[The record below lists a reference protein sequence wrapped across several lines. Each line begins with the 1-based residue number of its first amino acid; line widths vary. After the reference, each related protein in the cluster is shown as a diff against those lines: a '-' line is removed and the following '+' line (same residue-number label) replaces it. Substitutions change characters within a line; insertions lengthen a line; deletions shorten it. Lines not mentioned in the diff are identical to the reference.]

1 MPNPLPRLSHPVRDG
16 LLPSKVM
23 LGLLVFGEI
32 LLALVGLVQEE
43 TVGVFFRA
51 QYVESQIPRFL
62 ASMPGVVESGRD
74 ELGDVGRLD
83 EDGHADDV
91 HGLLLWPD
99 SLSVPASPVIMGNS
113 SVRSNTV
120 AHQQK
125 TISREVS
132 LDGPGLFSGE
142 LATLTLSPAEKDTG
156 ITFVREQD
164 ARVATIPATI
174 GNVLKRPRR
183 TCLRNGSLFVE
194 TVEHCLAALSGMG
207 INNAVAKLSGGLSG
221 EIPGGDGS
229 SKIFVDAIA
238 QAGVVEQ
245 DAPVRPLIIR
255 KPVQVSIGDATLAA
269 LPGPTDRLEIIYDF
283 EAGPPLGRQTTSFHL
298 GNGSAGS
305 DDFVQQLAPARTF
318 VFEHEAAELRARG
331 LGRHLT
337 PRDLLVIA
345 PDGPIDNTFR
355 FPDECARHKML
366 DLIGDL
372 ALVGR
377 PIYGRLLAHKSGH
390 HLNHQLARKLLEQQA
405 AESLTALVGREGAMD
420 IRSIQRILPHRY
432 PMLLVDR
439 VVELEG
445 DQRAVGIKNV
455 TFNDI
460 FFQGHYPGTPIMPGV
475 LIVEALAQ
483 LGGILLSRKL
493 EHTGK
498 LAVLL
503 SMDKVKMRQPVVP
516 GDQLILEAVTVRVK
530 SRTGHVR
537 CKAFVQDKMAAEA
550 DIKFMLVD
558 AEPV

>member
-1 MPNPLPRLSHPVRDG
+1 MH
-16 LLPSKVM
+16 
-23 LGLLVFGEI
+23 
-32 LLALVGLVQEE
+32 
-43 TVGVFFRA
+43 
-51 QYVESQIPRFL
+51 
-62 ASMPGVVESGRD
+62 
-74 ELGDVGRLD
+74 
-83 EDGHADDV
+83 H
-91 HGLLLWPD
+91 
-99 SLSVPASPVIMGNS
+99 
-113 SVRSNTV
+113 
-120 AHQQK
+120 QK

-142 LATLTLSPAEKDTG
+142 PATLTFAPAEKDSG

-164 ARVATIPATI
+164 ARIATIQANI
-174 GNVLKRPRR
+174 SNVLKRPRR
-183 TCLRNGSLFVE
+183 TCLRNGSLYVE

-207 INNAVAKLSGGLSG
+207 ISNAVVKLTGGASG

-229 SKIFVDAIA
+229 SKIFVDAITD
-238 QAGVVEQ
+238 AGVTEQ
-245 DAPVRPLIIR
+245 DALVKPLIIK
-255 KPVQVSIGDATLAA
+255 KPIQVALGDATLAA

-283 EAGPPLGRQTTSFHL
+283 EAGPPLGRQMISFHL
-298 GNGSAGS
+298 GNGSPDS
-305 DDFVQQLAPARTF
+305 DDFVSQLAPARTF

-331 LGRHLT
+331 LGKHLS
-337 PRDLLVIA
+337 PRELLVIA
-345 PDGPIDNTFR
+345 ADGPIDNAFR
-355 FPDECARHKML
+355 FPDECARHKVL

-372 ALVGR
+372 YLVGK
-377 PIYGRLLAHKSGH
+377 PICGRLVAHRSGH
-390 HLNHQLARKLLEQQA
+390 HLNHLMARKLLQQQETETLQGLVSRDA
-405 AESLTALVGREGAMD
+405 ALD
-420 IRSIQRILPHRY
+420 IRQIQRILPHRY

-439 VVELEG
+439 VVEVEG

-455 TFNDI
+455 TFNDV

-503 SMDKVKMRQPVVP
+503 SMDKVKMRHPVVP

-537 CKAFVQDKMAAEA
+537 CKAFVKDKMAAEA